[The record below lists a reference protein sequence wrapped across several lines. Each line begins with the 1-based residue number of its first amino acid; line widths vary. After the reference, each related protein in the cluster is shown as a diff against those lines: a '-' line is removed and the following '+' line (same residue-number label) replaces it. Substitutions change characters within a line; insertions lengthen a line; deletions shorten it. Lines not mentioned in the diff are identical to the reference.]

1 MFQRIRDRLEC
12 DKLKVQEAIAEGG
25 VQAKCEQF
33 VGDNCTEGWAV
44 VNKEHPSVGV
54 FVSRWERE

>member
-12 DKLKVQEAIAEGG
+12 DRLKVQEAVAEGG

-33 VGDNCTEGWAV
+33 VGDNCTEG
-44 VNKEHPSVGV
+44 
-54 FVSRWERE
+54 